1 MRILDSMS
9 HSSEKR
15 ENPKHV
21 NKQKAIRSS
30 TSRCVD
36 EVVDQGPA
44 LRESL
49 LLRPPR
55 AAPFSL

>member
-15 ENPKHV
+15 EKKHV